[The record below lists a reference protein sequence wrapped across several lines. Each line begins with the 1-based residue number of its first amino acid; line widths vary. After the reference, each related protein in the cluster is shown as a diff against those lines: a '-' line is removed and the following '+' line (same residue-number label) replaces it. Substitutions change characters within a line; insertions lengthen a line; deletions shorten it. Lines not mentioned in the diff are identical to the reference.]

1 MRPVKSDAVEALF
14 KKHYNEA
21 LLYTLSLCK
30 DKSTAEEI
38 VSEAFF
44 RALETADDEIRNFK
58 SWLLTVCRNLFY
70 NEQRRHRHHEELPEE
85 LSGERDALI
94 NEIVRREDYRAL
106 YRAIGLLPQLQAE
119 VITLFYFE
127 GLSVNEISQI
137 TEKTADH
144 VKVILFRAREALRK
158 KLEV

>member
-1 MRPVKSDAVEALF
+1 MKSDAIEALF

-30 DKSTAEEI
+30 DRSTAEEI
-38 VSEAFF
+38 VSDAFF
-44 RALETADDEIRNFK
+44 KALETSDGEIRNFK

-70 NEQRRHRHHEELPEE
+70 NEQRRHRHHEELSEE
-85 LSGERDALI
+85 LSDERDALI
-94 NEIVRREDYRAL
+94 DEIIRREDYRAL
-106 YRAIGLLPQLQAE
+106 YRAIGLLPQPQAE
-119 VITLFYFE
+119 VITLFYFD
-127 GLSVNEISQI
+127 GLSVAEISSV
-137 TEKTADH
+137 TGKTADH

>member
-1 MRPVKSDAVEALF
+1 MKSDLIEALF

-21 LLYTLSLCK
+21 LLYMLSLCK
-30 DKSTAEEI
+30 DRSTAEEI

-44 RALETADDEIRNFK
+44 KALETADDEIRNFK

-70 NEQRRHRHHEELPEE
+70 NEQRRHRRHEELSDE
-85 LSGERDALI
+85 LSDDRDALI
-94 NEIVRREDYRAL
+94 DEIVRREDYRAL

-127 GLSVNEISQI
+127 DLSVKEISEI
-137 TEKTADH
+137 TGKTADH

>member
-1 MRPVKSDAVEALF
+1 MKSDAIEALF
-14 KKHYNEA
+14 RKHYNEA
-21 LLYTLSLCK
+21 LLYMLSLCK
-30 DKSTAEEI
+30 DKSTAEEM

-44 RALETADDEIRNFK
+44 KALETADGEIRNFK

-70 NEQRRHRHHEELPEE
+70 NEQRRCRRHEDLSDE

-94 NEIVRREDYRAL
+94 DEIIRRDDYRAL

-127 GLSVNEISQI
+127 GLSVNEIAEI
-137 TEKTADH
+137 TGKTSDH